1 MLQWSPMPTAN
12 VWCLVLVLFPDVSP
26 QVLEQILH
34 EDQVVQEQLL
44 KNKNHTGLRTYKVNS
59 IVDSI

>member
-1 MLQWSPMPTAN
+1 MPMAN
-12 VWCLVLVLFPDVSP
+12 DWCLVLVLFPDVSP

-44 KNKNHTGLRTYKVNS
+44 KNKSHTGLLYKVDP
-59 IVDSI
+59 ILDSI

>member
-1 MLQWSPMPTAN
+1 MPMAN
-12 VWCLVLVLFPDVSP
+12 DWCLVLVLFPDVSP

-44 KNKNHTGLRTYKVNS
+44 KNKSHTGLLTYKVIS
-59 IVDSI
+59 ILDSI